1 MDRVKCVNDRLREL
15 YKPCME
21 RFRNSGP
28 IYKKSA
34 WPYLLCASADYVDA
48 DFKIM
53 VFGQETC
60 GWGKLC
66 DHAACGAEVQTLMK
80 EYDDFVKADGRSSPF
95 WNLNR
100 HLRNNLAER
109 TSDRSLGWIY
119 NNVVKLGRVSRAG
132 CDEQI
137 YQWMLQGFNVLRQ
150 EVEILQPDM
159 LLCFSGP
166 AYDHRLEALCGQFDV
181 EEVAGG
187 DALQLCRLHFK
198 DVAMPE
204 TYRCYHPGYLQRTGV
219 YWDAIEVL
227 DELLAKAVM
236 QRPIA
241 AR

>member
-1 MDRVKCVNDRLREL
+1 MDRVECVNVRLQKL
-15 YKPCME
+15 YEPCME
-21 RFRNSGP
+21 RFLVSGQDV
-28 IYKKSA
+28 YNKSA

-60 GWGKLC
+60 GWGGRC
-66 DHAACGAEVQTLMK
+66 DQARSGKELATLMK
-80 EYDDFVKADGRSSPF
+80 EYRKFMERDNGQSPF

-198 DVAMPE
+198 DVTMPM
-204 TYRCYHPGYLQRTGV
+204 TYRCYHPGYLQRAGV
-219 YWDAIEVL
+219 YWEAIEML
-227 DELLAKAVM
+227 GELVAQTVM
-236 QRPIA
+236 QR
-241 AR
+241 

>member
-1 MDRVKCVNDRLREL
+1 MDRVKCVNARLREL
-15 YKPCME
+15 YEPCME
-21 RFRNSGP
+21 RFLVSGQDV
-28 IYKKSA
+28 YNKSA

-53 VFGQETC
+53 VFGQETN
-60 GWGKLC
+60 GWGASC
-66 DHAACGAEVQTLMK
+66 DHAASGAEVETLM
-80 EYDDFVKADGRSSPF
+80 EAYDAFVKADGWRSPF

-100 HLRNNLAER
+100 RLRNNLAER

-132 CDEQI
+132 CDERI

-159 LLCFSGP
+159 LLCLSGP

-187 DALQLCRLHFK
+187 EALQLCRLRFK
-198 DVAMPE
+198 DVAMPV

-219 YWDAIEVL
+219 YWDAIEML
-227 DELLAKAVM
+227 GELLAQVVM
-236 QRPIA
+236 QR
-241 AR
+241 